1 MIRSTRRLAVTCLA
15 LVCAALAL
23 GSTPAAARPP
33 GPHPDVRRLAD
44 KLERN
49 AARLGLSAETV
60 AKIRAIVD
68 AAAPES
74 DALQNKLRQ
83 AHATM
88 RELLDT
94 PRPDEDAVLRQAD
107 AIGALDT
114 ALLRQGLRTLLQIR
128 PLLTDQQLAEL
139 RKIRAERLAPVLEHC
154 QPIISAA
161 CVGSEGREMMD
172 CLREQPDLPPACREA
187 VDALRR
193 K

>member
-88 RELLDT
+88 
-94 PRPDEDAVLRQAD
+94 
-107 AIGALDT
+107 ALDT